1 MTNLGVGRALRTK
14 ITPTQSESV
23 RMPEEPSEIPS
34 DEALLLRIARKDETA
49 FRIAYQRHAPAVM
62 TIVQRQL
69 GDRDLAADLTQQT
82 FVRLWERADS
92 VRVRNGRLRPW
103 LLSVAKNAAL
113 DAGRRKT
120 VASAFA
126 GRLFAAQRNDADIAE
141 DVAERAQARATRDL
155 LTTLG
160 AEQRTI
166 VELAYFGGLTQT
178 EIAATLDIPLGT
190 VKSRLRL
197 ALQHLRDRA
206 RDARWE
212 LG

>member
-1 MTNLGVGRALRTK
+1 MRTK
-14 ITPTQSESV
+14 IAPTRSEFV
-23 RMPEEPSEIPS
+23 RMRPQASDIPS
-34 DEALLLRIARKDETA
+34 DEALLRRIARRDQTA
-49 FRIAYQRHAPAVM
+49 FRIAYQRHASAVM
-62 TIVQRQL
+62 AIVQRQL
-69 GDRDLAADLTQQT
+69 GDRDRAADLTQQT
-82 FVRLWERADS
+82 FVRLWEHAES
-92 VRVRNGRLRPW
+92 VHVRDGRLRPW
-103 LLSVAKNAAL
+103 LLAVARNAAL
-113 DAGRRKT
+113 DVGRRKT

-126 GRLFAAQRNDADIAE
+126 GRLFAAQRVEADIAE
-141 DVAERAQARATRDL
+141 DIADRAQARATRDL

-166 VELAYFGGLTQT
+166 VELAYFGGLTQS
-178 EIAATLDIPLGT
+178 EIAATLRIPLGT

>member
-1 MTNLGVGRALRTK
+1 MTNLGLDRALRTK
-14 ITPTQSESV
+14 MAPTQSESV
-23 RMPEEPSEIPS
+23 RMRSQPSEIPS
-34 DEALLLRIARKDETA
+34 DEALLRRIARKDETA
-49 FRIAYQRHAPAVM
+49 FRIAYQRHASAVM

-92 VRVRNGRLRPW
+92 VHVRDGRLRPW
-103 LLSVAKNAAL
+103 LLAVARNAAL

-126 GRLFAAQRNDADIAE
+126 RRLFAAQRIEADIAE
-141 DVAERAQARATRDL
+141 DIADRAQARATRDL
-155 LTTLG
+155 LETLG
-160 AEQRTI
+160 TEQRTI

-178 EIAATLDIPLGT
+178 EIAVTLDIPLGT

-206 RDARWE
+206 RDTRWE

>member
-1 MTNLGVGRALRTK
+1 MRTK
-14 ITPTQSESV
+14 IAPTRSEFV
-23 RMPEEPSEIPS
+23 RMRPQASDIPS
-34 DEALLLRIARKDETA
+34 DEALLRRIARRDQTA
-49 FRIAYQRHAPAVM
+49 FRIAYQRHASAVM
-62 TIVQRQL
+62 AIVQRQL
-69 GDRDLAADLTQQT
+69 GDRDRAADLTQQT
-82 FVRLWERADS
+82 FVRLWEHAES
-92 VRVRNGRLRPW
+92 VHVRDGRLRPW
-103 LLSVAKNAAL
+103 LLAVARNAAL
-113 DAGRRKT
+113 DVGRRKT

-126 GRLFAAQRNDADIAE
+126 GRLFAAQHVEADIAE
-141 DVAERAQARATRDL
+141 DIADRAQARATRDL

-166 VELAYFGGLTQT
+166 VELAYFGGLTQS
-178 EIAATLDIPLGT
+178 EIAATLRIPLGT